1 MRPGIFASETN
12 FMQHHLRREIS
23 RRKFVT
29 LALGASVCCL
39 WPAPSGAGLT
49 GPISAGAERNYYLTH
64 REELLQ
70 AFQETN
76 EGARQYLAA
85 RDGEKLA
92 GAVTREAAGRFSSL
106 LPRLPDVGGEQN
118 IDLPYIPIA
127 AWYLAYYQPMLVWG
141 KTAADVGRMIYDLN
155 AMDLGRYPKAQA
167 LAAGARWFTPAN
179 LEKLQKWAAW
189 TQERT
194 YPANWVATFIQG
206 DGQDFDF
213 GYDYQECGVVKYL
226 QAHRA
231 SEVAP
236 YVCLNDFL
244 KSRTFGTGLQRSKTL
259 AQGDAVCNFR
269 YKKGRPVTQGWDTEV
284 PKFAARTG

>member
-12 FMQHHLRREIS
+12 LMKHLLRREIS
-23 RRKFVT
+23 RRNFVT
-29 LALGASVCCL
+29 LALGASACCL
-39 WPAPSGAGLT
+39 WPAPSWAGLM
-49 GPISAGAERNYYLTH
+49 GPISARGEKNYYLTH
-64 REELLQ
+64 REELLK

-76 EGARQYLAA
+76 NGARQYLAA

-92 GAVTREAAGRFSSL
+92 SGVTREAARRFSSL

-127 AWYLAYYQPMLVWG
+127 AWYLAYYQPMLACG
-141 KTAADVGRMIYDLN
+141 KTAEDVGRMIYDLN
-155 AMDLGRYPKAQA
+155 EMDLRRYPKAQA
-167 LAAGARWFTPAN
+167 LAEGARWFTRAN

-189 TQERT
+189 TQERK
-194 YPANWVATFIQG
+194 YPANWVATFIPG

-226 QAHRA
+226 QSHRA

-244 KSRTFGTGLQRSKTL
+244 KSRTFATGLQRSKTL